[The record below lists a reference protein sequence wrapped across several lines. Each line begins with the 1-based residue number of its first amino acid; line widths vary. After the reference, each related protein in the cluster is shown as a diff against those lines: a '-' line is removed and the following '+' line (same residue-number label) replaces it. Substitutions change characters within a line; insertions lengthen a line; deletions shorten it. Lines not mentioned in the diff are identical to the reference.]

1 MNFYSDILDDT
12 GRASDSEKEYS
23 VVTGTVKENYDK
35 DHPGMVRVEYFL
47 GEKGKNVTG
56 WIPVAMPYA
65 GKGYGSYVLPEVQD
79 TVVIAFDRGDR
90 NCPIVIGSLWGKVNT
105 LPPDAAQEKNNIK
118 SFTTKGGCVVT
129 FDDTDSKNIV
139 KIETSK
145 KLNILLEDESEK
157 ISVSDEKGD
166 NSLVIDSKNGTMT
179 LSAAKKLEIKVNG
192 NVMASFE
199 GSSKAINLDGNK
211 IDINASQA
219 LNAKGSN
226 TQISG
231 STMTVKGDSTAKV
244 ESSGMLQVKGSM
256 VKIN

>member
-12 GRASDSEKEYS
+12 GRASDSEKEFS
-23 VVTGTVKENYDK
+23 IVTGTVKENYDK
-35 DHPGMVRVEYFL
+35 DHLGMVRVEYFL

-65 GKGYGSYVLPEVQD
+65 GKEYGSYMLPEVQD

-90 NCPIVIGSLWGKVNT
+90 NCPIVIGSLWGKINSI
-105 LPPDAAQEKNNIK
+105 PPDTAQKNNNIK
-118 SFTTKGGCVVT
+118 SFTTKGGCEVI
-129 FDDTDSKNIV
+129 FDDTDSKNII
-139 KIETSK
+139 KIKTPK
-145 KLNILLEDESEK
+145 KLNILLEDENEK
-157 ISVSDEKGD
+157 ISVSDENGK
-166 NSLVIDSKNGTMT
+166 NSFVIDSKSGAMT
-179 LSAAKKLEIKVNG
+179 LSAAKKVEIKVNG
-192 NVMASFE
+192 NVMASFD

-211 IDINASQA
+211 IDINASQS
-219 LNAKGSN
+219 LKVKGSN

-244 ESSGMLQVKGSM
+244 ESSGMLQVKGSI